1 MDPLGTQRANHVPAS
16 TESGSQAPASQSPD
30 SNQNINNQET
40 TPVALTFTMILE
52 THTGQS
58 SNRCR
63 FPSALEWRVA
73 LCTFAKQTKNKT
85 KQNPDPLSVSCLL
98 LTRSVCGQEHTVL
111 LLGPVYQLPLLLLV
125 PLLLCFGWSL
135 PSWAVPHGHLTSP
148 GFSNGW
154 TRYCVLR
161 RLFHNLPCS
170 GFQAPFKSTCAIISA
185 ASSPFTPMTDFTA
198 F

>member
-135 PSWAVPHGHLTSP
+135 PCNGGKRKADWSEKAFSRKESTKHGEFLNKAHLENITY
-148 GFSNGW
+148 G
-154 TRYCVLR
+154 
-161 RLFHNLPCS
+161 
-170 GFQAPFKSTCAIISA
+170 KSSLKEKIVHINFDGIIIIY
-185 ASSPFTPMTDFTA
+185 
-198 F
+198 